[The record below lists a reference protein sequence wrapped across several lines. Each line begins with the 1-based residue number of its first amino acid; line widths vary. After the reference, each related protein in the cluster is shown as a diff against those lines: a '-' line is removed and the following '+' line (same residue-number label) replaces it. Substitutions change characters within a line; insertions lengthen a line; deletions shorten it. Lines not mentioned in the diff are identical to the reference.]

1 MFFTHIHQMMTE
13 GVDLT
18 LSMRKGSDG
27 RMTVSLLP
35 KSHSLKDGAQNQL
48 IPLTL
53 NGTPAELDAGFF
65 PAAMQPVQRVT
76 GLIANMAEFEK
87 QADKAAAGS
96 KQVKAAKEKETK
108 EAKEKREKYEKHLKK
123 AEEQLIAK
131 NYDDALISLQQTRL
145 YATKEQIA
153 KIDEKIAA
161 AKSAQS
167 QGSLFE
173 VPAAPSAPVQSAQ
186 PVPQPIPQPIPPT
199 QPMQTAAPIPQPAP
213 YGRAT
218 TQPQPAAQP
227 QMPQHGLPQYA
238 ARPVDAPYPTG
249 GYPQQPLPPMPQYE
263 HSYPGVDPLGMPV
276 YDNPNN
282 PPAYRPEEY
291 AEYVDFPQSMVSP
304 ASQTAT
310 YHGSIQQ

>member
-123 AEEQLIAK
+123 AEEQIIAK
-131 NYDDALISLQQTRL
+131 NYDDALISLQQVRL
-145 YATKEQIA
+145 YATKEQIS

-167 QGSLFE
+167 QGRLFE

-186 PVPQPIPQPIPPT
+186 PV
-199 QPMQTAAPIPQPAP
+199 PQPAP

-227 QMPQHGLPQYA
+227 QMPQPGLPQYA